1 MTTQAER
8 IVESYKKNEHAR
20 INGVIHAATA
30 LAGGALY
37 KGELAGNEFLYVLA
51 LLFSA
56 SAYGF
61 WYLTEL
67 AHARTQLWMIEQGKS
82 SEEAKAR
89 PSYSAG
95 TVGQI
100 ATFAVIFG
108 SFFSTLIGFTFDF
121 VVTETIAI
129 EREIAALLIFAAAIV
144 VGGTLIWFFRRVL
157 KLE

>member
-8 IVESYKKNEHAR
+8 IIENYKKNEHAR

-37 KGELAGNEFLYVLA
+37 KGESVGNEFLYILA
-51 LLFSA
+51 ILFSA

-67 AHARTQLWMIEQGKS
+67 AHARTQLWMIETAKGI
-82 SEEAKAR
+82 EEAKKR
-89 PSYSAG
+89 PSYVAG
-95 TVGQI
+95 LFGQVV
-100 ATFAVIFG
+100 TFAVIFG

-129 EREIAALLIFAAAIV
+129 EREIAALLIFSAAII
-144 VGGTLIWFFRRVL
+144 VGGTLIWFFQRVL